1 MSTKSTFN
9 RYMGDPEF
17 QKEFDKEYKELEREV
32 SQEPRLV
39 SYLGVLGGGKDFSAN
54 KLVKEGYI
62 KVAFADELR
71 EMAWDILGWKPDAG
85 DFDRQYDWF
94 KKLSIGMRPEIS
106 ISSDRNL
113 KSSYAPPYPF
123 NKELTGRQFLQNLG
137 TEGIRKRDPDFW
149 ARITKQKIQKLLDE
163 GKKVVT
169 TDSRF
174 LNEVKVLSELG
185 AQFIFCNYKSDRYD
199 DKNTHESEALAQSLL
214 KRGYKDQDIVEF

>member
-1 MSTKSTFN
+1 ME
-9 RYMGDPEF
+9 DPEF
-17 QKEFDKEYKELEREV
+17 QKEFDKGYKELELEG

-39 SYLGVLGGGKDFSAN
+39 SFLGVLGGGKDFSAN

-71 EMAWDILGWKPDAG
+71 EMAWDILGWRPDAD

-94 KKLSIGMRPEIS
+94 KKLPLNRRCEINT
-106 ISSDRNL
+106 SSELYLNYKSPGWIQYDRDI
-113 KSSYAPPYPF
+113 
-123 NKELTGRQFLQNLG
+123 TGRQFLQNLG

-169 TDSRF
+169 TDARF
-174 LNEVKVLSELG
+174 SNEIQSLSELG

-199 DKNTHESEALAQSLL
+199 ATNTHESEALAQSLL
-214 KRGYKDQDIVEF
+214 KRGFQDGDIVEF

>member
-62 KVAFADELR
+62 KVAFAD
-71 EMAWDILGWKPDAG
+71 
-85 DFDRQYDWF
+85 DWF

-169 TDSRF
+169 TGSRF